1 MAIYGFTHPA
11 AQDPWAMFDRMRRD
25 VAALLPRYGAAGATA
40 TGNVY
45 PPVNLYET
53 GDDFVLLAEVPGV
66 RREDLDLTIEANRI
80 TLRGERK
87 IEYPTEER
95 TSVHRRERESGIFR
109 RTFEFPVPV
118 DAEKAEAVYRDGIL
132 RVRLP
137 KAASHKPRQIAVQTS

>member
-1 MAIYGFTHPA
+1 MALYVISHPA
-11 AQDPWAMFDRMRRD
+11 AADPWAMFDRIWREMDLARP
-25 VAALLPRYGAAGATA
+25 AFGARASA
-40 TGNVY
+40 GNVY

-53 GDDFVLLAEVPGV
+53 GEDFVLMAELPGV
-66 RREDLDLTIEANRI
+66 RREDLEITIEANRI

-87 IEYPTEER
+87 VDYPADER

-118 DAEKAEAVYRDGIL
+118 DAEKAEALYRDGIL

-137 KAASHKPRQIAVQTS
+137 KAASHRPRQIAVQTS

>member
-11 AQDPWAMFDRMRRD
+11 SNDPWTLLDRVRREMEG
-25 VAALLPRYGAAGATA
+25 LMPRLAGPGTVGAA
-40 TGNVY
+40 NVY

-53 GDDFVLLAEVPGV
+53 GGDFILMAEVPGV
-66 RREDLDLTIEANRI
+66 KREDLDLTIEANRI

-95 TSVHRRERESGIFR
+95 SSVHRRERESGIFR

-118 DAEKAEAVYRDGIL
+118 DAEKAEALYRDGIL

-137 KAASHKPRQIAVQTS
+137 KAASHRPRQIAVQSS

>member
-1 MAIYGFTHPA
+1 MAIYGLTHPA
-11 AQDPWAMFDRMRRD
+11 SSDLWGMFDRMRREFERSAPR
-25 VAALLPRYGAAGATA
+25 AAAAGA
-40 TGNVY
+40 GNVY

-53 GDDFVLLAEVPGV
+53 GEDFVVMAELPGV

-87 IEYPTEER
+87 IAYPADER
-95 TSVHRRERESGIFR
+95 TSIHRRERESGMFR

-137 KAASHKPRQIAVQTS
+137 KAASHRPRQIAVQTS